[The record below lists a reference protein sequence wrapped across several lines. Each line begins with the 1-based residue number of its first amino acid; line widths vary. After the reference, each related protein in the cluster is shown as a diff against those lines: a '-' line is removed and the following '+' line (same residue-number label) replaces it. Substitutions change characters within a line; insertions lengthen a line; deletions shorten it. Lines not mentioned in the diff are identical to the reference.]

1 MATKSKELNRQHVAA
16 HRARRKR
23 EVTQLLSDFATEF
36 SSRLRFRVDP
46 VEDADPDLVDPVRMC
61 FVYAEDLRPEL
72 VAFAHARNMDIETM
86 FDRITQ
92 AGMDNL
98 FGKGKKF
105 LVE

>member
-1 MATKSKELNRQHVAA
+1 M
-16 HRARRKR
+16 
-23 EVTQLLSDFATEF
+23 TQLLSDFATEF
-36 SSRLRFRVDP
+36 SSRLRFRLDP
-46 VEDADPDLVDPVRMC
+46 VEDADPDLIDPVRMR
-61 FVYAEDLRPEL
+61 FVFVEELRPEL

-98 FGKGKKF
+98 FGEGKKF